1 MQHVVTELYE
11 AGRQTMSRLEEQ
23 MKSNDLVFDN
33 IIERLAQIR
42 NDLVLIANKSKRRPK
57 SQQVKSIQQRE

>member
-1 MQHVVTELYE
+1 
-11 AGRQTMSRLEEQ
+11 MSRLEEQ